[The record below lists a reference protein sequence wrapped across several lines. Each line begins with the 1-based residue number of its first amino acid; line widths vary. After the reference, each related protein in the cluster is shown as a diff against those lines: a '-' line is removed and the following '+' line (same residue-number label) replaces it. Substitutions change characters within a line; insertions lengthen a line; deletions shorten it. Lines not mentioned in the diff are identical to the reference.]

1 MVCIYI
7 ESIDVKVNKDSL
19 DLIAI
24 SNKFKRE
31 YGFKT
36 CGLVICNTKYQESL
50 CELVGDLELDEIHVE
65 HNENIFFYD
74 EEIYTDMLYGFYEEH
89 KPLLVLGGNTVHS
102 KTVLARFSYRAMI
115 GMCADCVD
123 FWIKD
128 NKVYTMRPIYNGTMF
143 ADICT
148 KENQCMVC
156 TVRKN
161 LFEYK
166 RETDI
171 EPLIKVGKQSGI
183 HQLEQIITDIVDVR
197 NDEKKHN
204 KIMIG
209 IGNGIGNIDNVNKVL
224 HIAQTLFADVGGT
237 RMVIENSWLPKS
249 SQIGLSGKILKDYD
263 LYIALGISGAYQHVC
278 GVLKCKTIIAINLD
292 ENCEMFRYSDVGI
305 VGEVE
310 DALNVLE
317 RVFRSEKESIKES
330 SYGCKF
336 DD

>member
-1 MVCIYI
+1 MNQYTVCIYI
-7 ESIDVKVNKDSL
+7 ESMDAELNQDSL

-24 SNKFKRE
+24 SNKLKRE

-36 CGLVICNTKYQESL
+36 YGLVICNTRYQESICRL
-50 CELVGDLELDEIHVE
+50 LGELELDEIFVE
-65 HNENIFFYD
+65 HGEDLLFYD
-74 EEIYTDMLYGFYEEH
+74 EQAYTDKLYDFYEEH
-89 KPLLVLGGNTVHS
+89 KPLLVLGCNTVHS

-123 FWIKD
+123 FWLKD

-148 KENQCMVC
+148 QENQCMVC

-166 RETDI
+166 KETDVK
-171 EPLIKVGKQSGI
+171 PLIKIRKLTNI
-183 HQLEQIITDIVDVR
+183 HQLEQIITGIENVR
-197 NDEKKHN
+197 NDEKNHN

-209 IGNGIGNIDNVNKVL
+209 IGNGIGNIENVNKVL
-224 HIAQTLFADVGGT
+224 HIARALYADVGGT
-237 RMVIENSWLPKS
+237 RIAVENGWLPKS
-249 SQIGLSGKILKDYD
+249 NQIGLSGKILKDYD

-278 GVLKCKTIIAINLD
+278 GVLKCKTIIAVNSD
-292 ENCEMFRYSDVGI
+292 KNCEMFRYSDVGI

-310 DALNVLE
+310 DVLMALEKAFVNQY
-317 RVFRSEKESIKES
+317 RV
-330 SYGCKF
+330 
-336 DD
+336 